1 MEPERFIDWLAGR
14 AVRPPRVAVIVAHP
28 DDEVIGAGSQLRR
41 LRDAWFVHVTDGA
54 PRDGRDAAANGLD
67 VAGYARVRRREA
79 RRALAL
85 VGVGA
90 ERIVDLAVPDQQTA
104 LHLVP
109 IALRL
114 GSFLRE
120 HAVEVV
126 LTHPYEGGHPD
137 HDAIAFAVSVAARV
151 AGTGVVEHTSYHGG
165 PQGLVAGQFLGGRA
179 DLALEADRDLRRRL
193 FACHRT
199 QAAALVPFLDLDVE
213 RFRVAPRY
221 DFARPPHDG
230 PLHYEA
236 FDWGITGARFR
247 ALATAAE
254 AELACR

>member
-1 MEPERFIDWLAGR
+1 MQPERFVEWLSGR
-14 AVRPPRVAVIVAHP
+14 AVRAPRVAVIVAHP
-28 DDEVIGAGSQLRR
+28 DGEVVGAGSQLPR

-54 PRDGRDAAANGLD
+54 PRDGRDAAAHGLD

-85 VGVGA
+85 VGIAA

-109 IALRL
+109 VALRL
-114 GSFLRE
+114 ASFLRE
-120 HAVEVV
+120 HQLEAI
-126 LTHPYEGGHPD
+126 LTHAYEGGHPD
-137 HDAIAFAVSVAARV
+137 HDATAFAVSVAARI
-151 AGTGVVEHTSYHGG
+151 AGAGVVELASSHRGRVG
-165 PQGLVAGQFLGGRA
+165 VAAGHFLGASA

-193 FACHRT
+193 LACHRT
-199 QAAALVPFLDLDVE
+199 QAAALAPFLDLDVE
-213 RFRVAPRY
+213 RFRIAPRY
-221 DFARPPHDG
+221 DFARAPHDG
-230 PLHYEA
+230 PVHYEA
-236 FDWGITGARFR
+236 FDCGITAARFR